1 MDLPVTTPMWTERS
15 IEVIHIEPTDVCQAS
30 CPQCARET
38 DPEFDASQRHHLHPR
53 DVAEIIPDH
62 ITTDLHKV
70 LMCGVYGDPAAGRY
84 TLDLARWFRKQQP
97 AVILGLHSN
106 GGIANADW
114 WRELA
119 SLMRHSQDYVVFS
132 IDGLEDTNHVY
143 RRGVSW
149 HRVMQ
154 NVEAYI
160 QAGGPAHWDM
170 LVYQHNQ
177 HQVEACE
184 SLARSMGFGWFRAKV
199 TRRPM
204 TAALQVPQGWNQPQ
218 LGSEIRCHALAE
230 HSIYIDAQ
238 GRVSPC
244 CWLGGRQSGFVQ
256 DFREVQATWSTDQPN
271 PVCQSVCGSVS
282 GITSFQQQWQKTVE
296 FRAAEINT

>member
-1 MDLPVTTPMWTERS
+1 MWTQRS
-15 IEVIHIEPTDVCQAS
+15 IRVIHIEPTDVCQAS

-38 DPEFDASQRHHLHPR
+38 DPEFDAEQRHHLHPR
-53 DVAEIIPDH
+53 DVAAIIPNH
-62 ITTDLHKV
+62 ITANLHKV

-84 TLDLARWFRKQQP
+84 TLDLARWFRQQQP
-97 AVILGLHSN
+97 GVTLGLHSN
-106 GGIANADW
+106 GGIASTDW

-119 SLMRHSQDYVVFS
+119 SLMHHNQDYVVFS
-132 IDGLEDTNHVY
+132 IDGLEDTNHIY

-149 HRVMQ
+149 HRVMH

-184 SLARSMGFGWFRAKV
+184 DLARALGFRWFRAKV

-204 TAALQVPQGWNQPQ
+204 TASLQVPQGWNLPRQ
-218 LGSEIRCHALAE
+218 GTEIQCHALAE
-230 HSIYIDAQ
+230 RSIYIDAQ
-238 GRVSPC
+238 ARVSPC
-244 CWLGGRQSGFVQ
+244 CWLGGRQSGFEP
-256 DFREVQATWSTDQPN
+256 DFGAVQATWLTDRPHA
-271 PVCQSVCGSVS
+271 VCQSACSTAE
-282 GITSFQQQWQKTVE
+282 GITAFQQQWQKTVE